1 MQQTPLFKNHYFH
14 QLPEFYTA
22 LQPKP
27 LHGARLLYHSEGLA
41 AELGLSSDWFT
52 PEQDA
57 VWSGERLLREWSRW
71 RRCIAAISLACGP
84 ANWVTGA
91 ASCWENNSWQMVAA
105 WTGT

>member
-27 LHGARLLYHSEGLA
+27 LHGARLLYHSEGWPPNSVCL
-41 AELGLSSDWFT
+41 LTGLRQNRMLF
-52 PEQDA
+52 
-57 VWSGERLLREWSRW
+57 ERRAFVAGMESRW